1 MFSLATCLAEILLMA
16 EILHLL
22 IGSSSHYLQDS
33 INPRWCRISASN
45 SSAKFYQPQC
55 LGLFQVPFDQ
65 QKVLKVL

>member
-22 IGSSSHYLQDS
+22 IGSSSHYFQGS
-33 INPRWCRISASN
+33 IYPRWCRISASN

-55 LGLFQVPFDQ
+55 LGAFPGSF
-65 QKVLKVL
+65 